1 MTINANYMKFKV
13 TCLLVFLAFCSC
25 QTKLNLE
32 PKNSNSISKQS
43 SKTPN
48 IILILADDLGFS
60 DLGCYGSEINTPN
73 LDSLANNGLRY
84 TQFYNT
90 SRCCPTRASL
100 LTGLYPHQ
108 TGLGWMTRVDL
119 QQPGY
124 TAELND
130 KNVTLGEALQMAG
143 YSTYMSG
150 KWHVNKDDECEQDSP
165 KHNWP
170 MQRGF
175 DGFYGILKGS
185 SDYFNPDN
193 LYNGNTHIK
202 PEKDFYFTDA
212 VTNASIK
219 FMENHFK
226 SKKNPLF
233 MYVAHIAPH
242 WPIQAKEK
250 DIAKYQGTY
259 MEGWDALRK
268 KRFEKMKTLGII
280 PENTKLS
287 EKDPDIP
294 DWDSL
299 TESEKIEMDKH
310 MAIYAAQIDC
320 MDQGVGNII
329 STLKK
334 YNQLENTV
342 IMFVSDNG
350 GCLQPISRGE
360 SKKVEDL
367 GSEKS
372 FESYGKPWAN
382 LSNTPFKNYKK
393 WEHEGGISSP
403 LIIHWPNGI
412 KQKGRLDSKVGHVI
426 DFMPTILELAN
437 GQYPTTYKN
446 KTVLPM
452 EGESLVASFNSQTAS
467 PRTLYFEHIGARGLR
482 YDDWKLV
489 SLNSE
494 NKFPYY
500 EKWELYNLKDDR
512 SETHDLASKYP
523 EKVKALSEK
532 WDHWAKRTH
541 VYPIDGRSWDKKIEN
556 PTGVQLK

>member
-1 MTINANYMKFKV
+1 MKFKA
-13 TCLLVFLAFCSC
+13 LLILFSLVLCSC
-25 QTKLNLE
+25 LNKQNQESKLA
-32 PKNSNSISKQS
+32 NSISENVSQS
-43 SKTPN
+43 PN
-48 IILILADDLGFS
+48 IILVLADDLGFS

-73 LDSLANNGLRY
+73 LDSLANNGIRY

-124 TAELND
+124 IAELND
-130 KNVTLGEALQMAG
+130 KNVTLGEALQTAG
-143 YSTYMSG
+143 YSTYISG

-170 MQRGF
+170 IQRGF
-175 DGFYGILKGS
+175 DGFYGILKGA

-202 PEKDFYFTDA
+202 PENNFYFTDA
-212 VTNASIK
+212 VNNTSVK
-219 FMENHFK
+219 FIENHFE
-226 SKKNPLF
+226 SKKNPFF

-242 WPIQAKEK
+242 WPIQAKEE
-250 DIAKYQGTY
+250 DIAKYQGKY
-259 MEGWDALRK
+259 MEGWDVLRK
-268 KRFEKMKTLGII
+268 KRFEKMKKLGII
-280 PENTKLS
+280 PENTLLS

-294 DWDSL
+294 DWETL
-299 TESEKIEMDKH
+299 TESEKIEMDKR

-320 MDQGVGNII
+320 MDQGIGQII

-334 YNQLENTV
+334 HKQLDNTV

-360 SKKVEDL
+360 SKAVEDL
-367 GSEKS
+367 GNEKS

-382 LSNTPFKNYKK
+382 VSNTPFKNYKK
-393 WEHEGGISSP
+393 WEHEGGISTP

-412 KQKGRLDSKVGHVI
+412 KQKGSLNSRVGHVI
-426 DFMPTILELAN
+426 DFMPTVLELAN
-437 GQYPTTYKN
+437 GEYPKTYKN
-446 KTVLPM
+446 KAVLPM
-452 EGESLVASFNSQTAS
+452 EGESLVASFNSENAK

-482 YDDWKLV
+482 DGNWKLV

-494 NKFPYY
+494 NKYPYY
-500 EKWELYNLKDDR
+500 EQWELYNLENDR
-512 SETHDLASKYP
+512 SETHDLAMKYP
-523 EKVKALSEK
+523 EKVNELAMK

-556 PTGVQLK
+556 PTGVQLKE